1 MDNHNENHIS
11 NTLSDYE
18 LLELRRKEKQNE
30 IDQLKAENERLRETL
45 KYIIDRGYIGA
56 SYVAQQALNEVTK

>member
-1 MDNHNENHIS
+1 MDIWID
-11 NTLSDYE
+11 L
-18 LLELRRKEKQNE
+18 QIQ